1 MLVFSKDQDI
11 KLGIFSVLFGLIFLT
26 QASKLPERIGVYPK
40 FCIIA
45 IIGFGALIAI
55 KAVIDIKKKQ
65 KYFHGM
71 SISKFLVEAAI
82 PGGGLLI
89 ACLLLDILG
98 FYICSFLILM
108 TVCYLLDFL
117 ITKTLNQG
125 FRSFFIVLSFSL
137 MSVLFLYVCFN
148 LLLQLPTTRGVFGF

>member
-1 MLVFSKDQDI
+1 VFSKDQDI
-11 KLGIFSVLFGLIFLT
+11 KLGIFSILFGLIFLT
-26 QASKLPERIGVYPK
+26 QTSKLPEKVKLYPQ
-40 FCIIA
+40 FCIVA
-45 IIGFGALIAI
+45 IIGLGALIAI
-55 KAVIDIKKKQ
+55 KAVIDIKKGQ

-71 SISKFLVEAAI
+71 SISRFLVEAVI
-82 PGGGLLI
+82 PGGVLLI

-108 TVCYLLDFL
+108 TVCYLQDFL

-137 MSVLFLYVCFN
+137 MSVLFLYVCFK
-148 LLLQLPTTRGVFGF
+148 LLLQMPTTRGIFGF